1 MSAAEDRAMRRN
13 LGTSAA
19 HYARMGWPI
28 LPIFNPVFG
37 ADGSV
42 SCACGVKTCDN
53 VGKHPH
59 YLAVK
64 HGLNGASS
72 DLEQVKAWWTKFP
85 DASIGIRTGRKAPEG
100 EKEEGCGYVLV
111 DVDEGWKD
119 GRLMTGEDQLEIL
132 DKVVGG
138 LPETWETTTGRG
150 RHLWYKHPGGDF
162 WIPNRGHITLQVP
175 EWYQDV
181 AYVVDVKGRPLLELG
196 NIQVRGESG
205 YVVAAPSSHRTGGN
219 YRWHPERNPRL
230 MPDAAPMP
238 EALVHLLMRTRNAS
252 PDGKA
257 GGPSGAAPSGDWPD
271 MEKRLLRA
279 KRYMET
285 VPGAV
290 SGQGGDNATFSMAA
304 DLVRGFVLPLET
316 AYELM
321 CDFNL
326 KCVPPWDIEDI
337 SRKIEQAAYNSVR
350 EYGYKYK
357 NDGLFDLELEAKR
370 AAREEE
376 DIMSQQARMSAQAS
390 AARVLDTE
398 EAPGGP
404 NPPGPPTPT
413 DRGGGHGDDGGR
425 GLHHVFVTGSE
436 VEIAEAYRAH
446 LEQDGRL
453 LTYSES
459 YFWLYDPRRG
469 VWVKQDDALMEGDI
483 STYDGSPTGENG
495 KPLKMSASM
504 CSGAMKILTKRFG
517 SSPEAAIGRNIY
529 RFNRS
534 VRGIAFRN
542 GFLRIDV
549 SNDTKEV
556 SIKLVPHSPA
566 NLSRFHID
574 MDWRDEAYPSPIFDK
589 FMDNL
594 FHDVEEA
601 RERGLLKNLIQEFV
615 GTALAGVTTSFQC
628 YMLLLGNG
636 NNGKSELL
644 SLVKGLFN
652 KDHTS
657 FVPPDQFDKNFQL
670 RPLAGATINIV
681 DDMPATPLSS
691 GASSKLRS
699 ISSGHNVHLDVKY
712 REPTTFDPIAAH
724 LFAANEL
731 FDFPENTDGSWRR
744 VLVVPMNADFSIRPD
759 LRVPNISKII
769 MENEMLQVVQWAIR
783 GLVRLIRDQGG
794 KFSTPATSRDAK
806 EEWKEE
812 GDNMYRFLLNASK
825 DIKDQLK
832 TRGGVQSIK
841 LMEAYH
847 DWIRAESPSA
857 FSRNEMTMTMFG
869 RKAKSS
875 GLLQNKR
882 TGKGVTYFAEQKL
895 VNIWAER
902 DQRLSMLDE
911 SNMTPEQEKEVIV
924 FPTVPPHKEAKP

>member
-1 MSAAEDRAMRRN
+1 MRRN

>member
-1 MSAAEDRAMRRN
+1 MRRN

-42 SCACGVKTCDN
+42 SCACGVKTCEN

-162 WIPNRGHITLQVP
+162 WIPNRGHLMLQVP

-181 AYVVDVKGRPLLELG
+181 AYVVDVKGKPLLELG

-230 MPDAAPMP
+230 MPEASPMP
-238 EALVHLLMRTRNAS
+238 EALVHLLMRARGAS
-252 PDGKA
+252 PEGKA
-257 GGPSGAAPSGDWPD
+257 GGPSGAAPEGDWPD
-271 MEKRLLRA
+271 MEKRILRA

-290 SGQGGDNATFSMAA
+290 AGQGGHTATFSMAA

-321 CDFNL
+321 CEFNL
-326 KCVPPWDIEDI
+326 KCVPSWDIEDI
-337 SRKIEQAAYNSVR
+337 SRKIEQAAYNSIR

-376 DIMSQQARMSAQAS
+376 DIMSSQARASARAS
-390 AARVLDTE
+390 AARILEEE

-425 GLHHVFVTGSE
+425 GLHHTFVTGSE

-459 YFWLYDPRRG
+459 FFWLYDPRRG

-549 SNDTKEV
+549 SNDTKQV
-556 SIKLVPHSPA
+556 DIKLVPHSPA
-566 NLSRFHID
+566 NLSRFYID

-594 FHDVEEA
+594 FHNVEDA
-601 RERGLLKNLIQEFV
+601 MERGLLKNLIQEFV

-628 YMLLLGNG
+628 YLLLLGSG

-644 SLVKGLFN
+644 NLIKRLFDR
-652 KDHTS
+652 DHTS

-691 GASSKLRS
+691 SASSKLRS
-699 ISSGHNVHLDVKY
+699 IVSGHNVHLDVKY

-724 LFAANEL
+724 IFAANEL
-731 FDFPENTDGSWRR
+731 FDFPENTQGAWRR
-744 VLVVPMNADFSIRPD
+744 ALVLPMNADFEERAD
-759 LRVPNISKII
+759 LRVPNISKVII
-769 MENEMLQVVQWAIR
+769 DKELPQVVQWAIQ

-794 KFSTPATSRDAK
+794 KFSTPYLSKEAK

-812 GDNMYRFLLNASK
+812 GDNIYRFLINSNK
-825 DIKDQLK
+825 DLRGQLV
-832 TRGGVQSIK
+832 TRGGILATK
-841 LMEAYH
+841 LLEAYH
-847 DWIRAESPSA
+847 DWIRAESPSK
-857 FSRNEMTMTMFG
+857 FSANELTMTMFG
-869 RKAKSS
+869 RKIRSS
-875 GLLQNKR
+875 KLIWPKR
-882 TGKGVTYFAEQKL
+882 TGKGILYRAEQKL
-895 VNIWAER
+895 VNIWAEIDR
-902 DQRLSMLDE
+902 EMAMLDE
-911 SNMTPEQEKEVIV
+911 SNMTPEQEREVIV
-924 FPTVPPHKEAKP
+924 FPTVPPHKEASP

>member
-1 MSAAEDRAMRRN
+1 MTALRKEVAPLLRRSAIYYASLGFVVFPTFWPVGAGDQAKCSCGIPACTQNIGKHPLYKPEPGWDICKFGYRN
-13 LGTSAA
+13 GTDDLDVIEGWWERFPEAGIGLVTGRQAGPGQPPAGSGYIVLDIDKGTSA
-19 HYARMGWPI
+19 
-28 LPIFNPVFG
+28 N
-37 ADGSV
+37 
-42 SCACGVKTCDN
+42 
-53 VGKHPH
+53 GK
-59 YLAVK
+59 V
-64 HGLNGASS
+64 
-72 DLEQVKAWWTKFP
+72 
-85 DASIGIRTGRKAPEG
+85 
-100 EKEEGCGYVLV
+100 
-111 DVDEGWKD
+111 KD
-119 GRLMTGEDQLEIL
+119 GDYELEIL
-132 DKVVGG
+132 QDIVGR
-138 LPETWETTTGRG
+138 LPETWTCVSGSGGG
-150 RHLWYKHPGGDF
+150 RHLYFKHPGGDLVV
-162 WIPNRGHITLQVP
+162 PNRQLIDLPKPATWTS
-175 EWYQDV
+175 E
-181 AYVVDVKGRPLLELG
+181 AYLDKRGKRLVLSAL
-196 NIQVRGESG
+196 QVRGDGG
-205 YVVAAPSSHRTGGN
+205 YVLAPPSRHRTGGN

-230 MPDAAPMP
+230 MPEAAPMP
-238 EALVHLLMRTRNAS
+238 EALVHLLMRARGAS
-252 PDGKA
+252 PEGKA
-257 GGPSGAAPSGDWPD
+257 GGPSGAAPEGDWPD
-271 MEKRLLRA
+271 MEKRVLRA
-279 KRYMET
+279 KRYMEN

-290 SGQGGDNATFSMAA
+290 SGRGGHTATFSMAA

-326 KCVPPWDIEDI
+326 KCVPPWDTEDI
-337 SRKIEQAAYNSVR
+337 SRKIEQAAYNSIR

-370 AAREEE
+370 AAREEQ
-376 DIMSQQARMSAQAS
+376 DIMSQQSRASARAS
-390 AARVLDTE
+390 AARILEEE

-425 GLHHVFVTGSE
+425 GLHHIFVTGSE

-566 NLSRFHID
+566 NLSRFYID

-731 FDFPENTDGSWRR
+731 FDFPENTGMDHGAEFSW
-744 VLVVPMNADFSIRPD
+744 
-759 LRVPNISKII
+759 
-769 MENEMLQVVQWAIR
+769 
-783 GLVRLIRDQGG
+783 
-794 KFSTPATSRDAK
+794 
-806 EEWKEE
+806 
-812 GDNMYRFLLNASK
+812 
-825 DIKDQLK
+825 
-832 TRGGVQSIK
+832 
-841 LMEAYH
+841 
-847 DWIRAESPSA
+847 SP
-857 FSRNEMTMTMFG
+857 
-869 RKAKSS
+869 
-875 GLLQNKR
+875 
-882 TGKGVTYFAEQKL
+882 
-895 VNIWAER
+895 
-902 DQRLSMLDE
+902 
-911 SNMTPEQEKEVIV
+911 
-924 FPTVPPHKEAKP
+924 